1 MPKQENWESGRPNN
15 DSIGLSIDE
24 RSMIFETRGDNEK
37 ILAIV
42 QKQEQRI
49 KSLEN
54 KIYITSKMWFSL
66 WLSFWYASLLEYID
80 HNM

>member
-1 MPKQENWESGRPNN
+1 MPKQENLESGRPNN
-15 DSIGLSIDE
+15 DSIDLSIDE
-24 RSMIFETRGDNEK
+24 RSMIFEKRGDNEK

-54 KIYITSKMWFSL
+54 KICITSKM
-66 WLSFWYASLLEYID
+66 
-80 HNM
+80 